1 MALHPKDFLLGIA
14 ATEGRHRMKRGL
26 MWCSLGLVLL
36 ASAVWAQAGGT
47 EQAVAALEQK
57 WLQGQQ
63 TNNPDLIA
71 PLLADKIV
79 DTSSDGKVVDK
90 AGALAMARAMK
101 YSSAEYYDV
110 KVTAF
115 GNTAIATGGFKGKG
129 TDASGKPFDAN
140 ERWTDTWM
148 KMPDGKWQ
156 CIATQAT
163 PVKM

>member
-1 MALHPKDFLLGIA
+1 
-14 ATEGRHRMKRGL
+14 MKRIFQ
-26 MWCSLGLVLL
+26 WCVLALVIM
-36 ASAVWAQAGGT
+36 ATVSFSAAQKNGT
-47 EQAVAALEQK
+47 TEKAVADLEQQ
-57 WLQGQQ
+57 WLKSQQ
-63 TNNPDLIA
+63 TNDVSLVE

-90 AGALAMARAMK
+90 AGALAMAKATK

-110 KVTAF
+110 KVTVF

-129 TDASGKPFDAN
+129 TDPSGKPLDAN

-148 KMPDGKWQ
+148 KMPNGKWQ

>member
-1 MALHPKDFLLGIA
+1 MMRSLL
-14 ATEGRHRMKRGL
+14 L
-26 MWCSLGLVLL
+26 WPLGLALF
-36 ASAVWAQAGGT
+36 ASAVWGQSGGT

-57 WLQGQQ
+57 WLESQQ
-63 TNNPDLIA
+63 TNNPDLVA

-90 AGALAMARAMK
+90 ARALAMAKSMK
-101 YSSAEYYDV
+101 YTSAEYYDV

-115 GNTAIATGGFKGKG
+115 GSTAIATGGFKGKG
-129 TDASGKPFDAN
+129 TDASGKPFDSD

-148 KMPDGKWQ
+148 KMPNGKWQ

>member
-1 MALHPKDFLLGIA
+1 MRRMFQWCVPTLIVLATASLSA
-14 ATEGRHRMKRGL
+14 AQMNATTEK
-26 MWCSLGLVLL
+26 
-36 ASAVWAQAGGT
+36 T
-47 EQAVAALEQK
+47 VAELEQR
-57 WLQGQQ
+57 WLKSQQ
-63 TNNPDLIA
+63 TNDVGLVE

-79 DTSSDGKVVDK
+79 DTSSDGKMVDK
-90 AGALAMARAMK
+90 AGALAMAKAMK

-129 TDASGKPFDAN
+129 TDASGKSFDVN

-148 KMPDGKWQ
+148 KMPNGKWQ

-163 PVKM
+163 SVKM

>member
-1 MALHPKDFLLGIA
+1 LSIQWHLKISTSKGDI
-14 ATEGRHRMKRGL
+14 RMKIRL
-26 MWCSLGLVLL
+26 MWCSLTLVLL
-36 ASAVWAQAGGT
+36 ASVAWAQGGGT

-57 WLQGQQ
+57 WLQSQQ

-71 PLLADKIV
+71 PLLTDKIA
-79 DTSSDGKVVDK
+79 DTSSDGKVVDR
-90 AGALAMARAMK
+90 AGALAMAKAIK
-101 YSSAEYYDV
+101 YSSADYYDV

>member
-1 MALHPKDFLLGIA
+1 
-14 ATEGRHRMKRGL
+14 MKRCL
-26 MWCSLGLVLL
+26 MWCSLVLVLL
-36 ASAVWAQAGGT
+36 VSAAWSQGGGT
-47 EQAVAALEQK
+47 EQEVAALEQE
-57 WLQGQQ
+57 WLKSQQ

-90 AGALAMARAMK
+90 AGALAMAKEMK

-148 KMPDGKWQ
+148 KMPNGKWQ

>member
-1 MALHPKDFLLGIA
+1 
-14 ATEGRHRMKRGL
+14 MKRSL
-26 MWCSLGLVLL
+26 RWCSLGLVLWG
-36 ASAVWAQAGGT
+36 SAAWAQAGGT
-47 EQAVAALEQK
+47 EQTVAALEQK

-71 PLLADKIV
+71 PLLADEIA

-90 AGALAMARAMK
+90 AGALAMAKAMK

-115 GNTAIATGGFKGKG
+115 GDTAIATGGFKGKG

-148 KMPDGKWQ
+148 KMPNGKWQ

>member
-1 MALHPKDFLLGIA
+1 MKGIVQWCVLTLVVWSIAPFSLAQNNA
-14 ATEGRHRMKRGL
+14 ATEK
-26 MWCSLGLVLL
+26 
-36 ASAVWAQAGGT
+36 
-47 EQAVAALEQK
+47 AVADLEQQ
-57 WLQGQQ
+57 WLKSQQ
-63 TNNPDLIA
+63 TNDVSLVE

-79 DTSSDGKVVDK
+79 DTEADGKVLDK
-90 AGALAMARAMK
+90 AGLLASAKATK
-101 YSSAEYYDV
+101 FSSAEYHDV

-129 TDASGKPFDAN
+129 TDASGKPVDAN

-148 KMPDGKWQ
+148 KMPNGKWQ

>member
-1 MALHPKDFLLGIA
+1 
-14 ATEGRHRMKRGL
+14 MKRNL
-26 MWCSLGLVLL
+26 QRSVLALIILVT
-36 ASAVWAQAGGT
+36 AFSTAQMNST
-47 EQAVAALEQK
+47 EKIVADLEQQ
-57 WLQGQQ
+57 WLKSQQ
-63 TNNPDLIA
+63 TNDVNLVE

-79 DTSSDGKVVDK
+79 DTSSDGKSVDK
-90 AGALAMARAMK
+90 AGALAMARTMK
-101 YSSAEYYDV
+101 YDTAEYYDV

-129 TDASGKPFDAN
+129 TDSAGKPFDAN

-148 KMPDGKWQ
+148 KMPNGKWQ